1 MVVTG
6 LTFAV
11 GVGLV
16 TALIAT
22 PVWLLGGISLRTL
35 IAGVLRF
42 SVVSC
47 LIGVGFSGLLALTA
61 RGRPFDRLSLPLFAA
76 LGAGVGFLYFLFMG
90 FMGAFGA
97 WSLASAITNLVLV
110 TVAGGGS
117 ATAIL
122 LVARRGRPQLKAGD
136 DLQDPDDT

>member
-1 MVVTG
+1 MRSHRRTRTSKGRVDRC
-6 LTFAV
+6 
-11 GVGLV
+11 
-16 TALIAT
+16 TALR
-22 PVWLLGGISLRTL
+22 S
-35 IAGVLRF
+35 
-42 SVVSC
+42 
-47 LIGVGFSGLLALTA
+47 ALTA
-61 RGRPFDRLSLPLFAA
+61 RGRPFDRLSLPHFAA
-76 LGAGVGFLYFLFMG
+76 LGAGVGFIYFLFMG
-90 FMGAFGA
+90 FMGAFGV